1 MYMKLVA
8 LRKNNRH
15 FIKLILKIQIRSRT
29 SFPYDLASHEFEL
42 CLKKNLFLNFM
53 TMVFI
58 C

>member
-1 MYMKLVA
+1 MKLVA